1 MSTSLGTRAIV
12 VAVLFSSLGVGGC
25 VIRQTARPASVAT
38 GAEICIIED
47 PPVRSGFLATVKQAL
62 TQRGYRYRM
71 LPPHASVGD
80 CETVLT
86 YVGRWGWDFTI
97 YMTYAK
103 LDLYRNGHLAGDAVY
118 DARKGGGRPDKWIDA
133 EPKIDELVA
142 SLLSGTGAVNSNES
156 SIGAAS
162 LASVPIETMC
172 MHASK
177 VDQAECIGRLD
188 LGMTRDQV
196 LQVLGTPTSKSADEL
211 TLRYDDRYLVFDS
224 GRRLVEIRESKVE

>member
-1 MSTSLGTRAIV
+1 VRA
-12 VAVLFSSLGVGGC
+12 
-25 VIRQTARPASVAT
+25 
-38 GAEICIIED
+38 
-47 PPVRSGFLATVKQAL
+47 GFVATVKQAL

-71 LPPHASVGD
+71 LPPHAGVGD

-103 LDLYRNGHLAGDAVY
+103 LELYRNGNLAGDAVY

-133 EPKIDELVA
+133 EPKIEELVV
-142 SLLSGTGAVNSNES
+142 SLLSGTGAESGTES

-172 MHASK
+172 THASK
-177 VDQAECIGRLD
+177 VDQAECSGRLD

-196 LQVLGTPTSKSADEL
+196 VQILGMPTSKSADEL
-211 TLRYDDRYLVFDS
+211 MLRYDDRYLVFDN
-224 GRRLVEIRESKVE
+224 GRRLVEIREAKSE